1 MAKTLVALAVFTLL
15 VAAVRTPAAASIT
28 SASVSGPSFSG
39 PCPTTM
45 VFKGTVTGTPG
56 TTFKL
61 SFNRFINGVQQIAAK
76 GNLYALE
83 FQGRRYDAGNKLEF
97 LQATFD
103 LALERDDLGPPLRAY
118 LEAKLRI
125 PAAP

>member
-61 SFNRFINGVQQIAAK
+61 SFNRLIKGVQQLADESSASIPACVSLAVSDSFVIVK
-76 GNLYALE
+76 NASGS
-83 FQGRRYDAGNKLEF
+83 
-97 LQATFD
+97 TFD
-103 LALERDDLGPPLRAY
+103 QIWVHGISGGQSDVY
-118 LEAKLRI
+118 SNK
-125 PAAP
+125 